1 MMMVA
6 GISIE
11 LDPHFFAMMAIVF
24 IAGIIRGFAGFGSA
38 LLAVPALAVLY
49 GPAQAIVIE
58 VLIEIPVVLGMSP
71 IAIRE
76 AKRETVQPMLLMF
89 VAFVP
94 LGTLL
99 LTIINPDHVKVLI
112 SLFVLIAV
120 GLMSQQSR
128 FIGLFTPKADYIVG
142 AISGAI
148 QGLTGM
154 AGPLFATA
162 LAARGESATITRANT
177 SAIAGGVIFFSVI
190 SFALFGLITK
200 QALLYAVIASPAI
213 LSGVW
218 LGSVLF
224 RRFTHRNVQNLI
236 FGFLVF
242 TALLT
247 LYQTLT

>member
-99 LTIINPDHVKVLI
+99 LTIINPD
-112 SLFVLIAV
+112 
-120 GLMSQQSR
+120 
-128 FIGLFTPKADYIVG
+128 PN
-142 AISGAI
+142 
-148 QGLTGM
+148 
-154 AGPLFATA
+154 
-162 LAARGESATITRANT
+162 ATI
-177 SAIAGGVIFFSVI
+177 S
-190 SFALFGLITK
+190 
-200 QALLYAVIASPAI
+200 
-213 LSGVW
+213 
-218 LGSVLF
+218 
-224 RRFTHRNVQNLI
+224 
-236 FGFLVF
+236 
-242 TALLT
+242 
-247 LYQTLT
+247 